1 MTLTDLANREKELYS
16 STIDICDGKTNS
28 ENQGLT
34 LDEIH
39 SEYKNVHYEYS
50 IMADKNMEALKR
62 GLFIQWYALTEPNY
76 LTGISELDDKAERK
90 IITYLK
96 NLIDLNK
103 ADTELL
109 WMLNYYL
116 SWDWVFDRF
125 KDIIEFKKMDEED
138 KTLPT
143 KIETEGRGQMG
154 FYWNSILAE

>member
-16 STIDICDGKTNS
+16 ITVDIYDGKTNS

-39 SEYKNVHYEYS
+39 SEYKNVHNEYS
-50 IMADKNMEALKR
+50 KMADKNMEALKR

-76 LTGISELDDKAERK
+76 LTGISELDDTAERK
-90 IITYLK
+90 MITCLK
-96 NLIDLNK
+96 NLIDQNK
-103 ADTELL
+103 ADNELL

-116 SWDWVFDRF
+116 SWGWVFDRF
-125 KDIIEFKKMDEED
+125 KDIIEFKKVDEKD
-138 KTLPT
+138 KTLPP
-143 KIETEGRGQMG
+143 KIETDGRGQMG